1 MSYLCQF
8 FSFLGKIE
16 TRHDF
21 FISLSYMELLQVL
34 NKKIPQKKKVFARF
48 KKKWDHD
55 LSRFLLQMIKN
66 IKKESSDV
74 RVLNAFFIEL
84 YDMIY
89 QYLIFDEVKVMK
101 KIIRLLEE
109 LALPIKYVGEE
120 KRKENFK
127 KIKKIKL

>member
-1 MSYLCQF
+1 
-8 FSFLGKIE
+8 
-16 TRHDF
+16 
-21 FISLSYMELLQVL
+21 MELLQVL

-48 KKKWDHD
+48 KKKWDND